1 YEAKKILLAMPSASR
16 ARKNEIISTIEGL
29 QCEVLSIPGMLDL
42 IEGKA
47 RIDAL
52 RKVVITDLLGR
63 DPVTPIPELILKNI
77 HGKTVMVTGA

>member
-1 YEAKKILLAMPSASR
+1 MRGAF
-16 ARKNEIISTIEGL
+16 NT
-29 QCEVLSIPGMLDL
+29 GMLDL

-63 DPVTPIPELILKNI
+63 DPVTPILN
-77 HGKTVMVTGA
+77 